1 MTLLIQK
8 ELIMPWNNGD
18 YPQSYKNQPEKLRQ
32 KAVEIANALLE
43 EGIEDGIAI
52 ATGLKRAREY
62 FKKKEKERGKKNI

>member
-52 ATGLKRAREY
+52 IQNFTFCS
-62 FKKKEKERGKKNI
+62 FKKFLD